1 MASSMSDLVP
11 AQRVSSPTTND
22 YVYPALPKALE
33 GVNFDLTSSLKDNK
47 LQKPPPDHLQAR
59 KEALNKSLDYLK
71 QQQSHFMGFQA
82 NQKMSFDE
90 LNDFLNVHLNNIGD
104 PFVEGNCTT
113 NTKFMERA
121 VLDYYASLWN
131 ANWPH
136 KSSLL
141 GDEEGNSYWGFLL
154 TMGST
159 EGNMYAL
166 WNARDYLGGKILLME
181 SGGDTKKAAA
191 ARLVYRQAAVPPN
204 AKPVPSQAR
213 SAAPF
218 PECCDEFCE
227 NYFSPVAF
235 YSEDTHYS
243 FTKATRLI
251 GIPTFGVVGEEKYPG
266 MCPITE
272 DGKWPDEVPSHEEGP
287 EDGTIRTESLAELVL
302 FFARRGHPIFVNL
315 NYGTTFKGAYDSV
328 VKAMAALMPIFQ
340 FYGHDKRVI
349 DAGGEESVRT
359 GFWIHV
365 DGALGAAY
373 IPYLK
378 MAAEEGCKFEDGG
391 AVEVAPEF
399 DFSLE
404 AVHSIAMSGHKWMG
418 APIPCGLFMSKRR
431 YQINPPSNPI
441 YTGTPDTTF
450 AGSRNG
456 LSAVFFWSYISK
468 HTLKQQIDKAVR
480 CQGMARFIYNTMTEL
495 GKKLNLDLWV
505 ARSPLSLT
513 VRFRQLND
521 DLVFKYSLSNETLVV
536 NDVQRLISHVFAMEH
551 VTKELVLMLA
561 EDVMKLGPKA
571 FKDLSDGTAGASDGL
586 TTMDAPLVS
595 CVPFQGRGFSGN

>member
-1 MASSMSDLVP
+1 MASSMSDLFP
-11 AQRVSSPTTND
+11 AQRVSPPTTDD
-22 YVYPALPKALE
+22 YVYPPLPKALE
-33 GVNFDLTSSLKDNK
+33 GVNFDLASSLRDSK
-47 LQKPPPDHLQAR
+47 LQEHPANRLQAR
-59 KEALNKSLDYLK
+59 QEALNKSLDYLK

-90 LNDFLNVHLNNIGD
+90 LNDFLNVHINNIGD
-104 PFVEGNCTT
+104 PFVEGTCTT

-136 KSSLL
+136 KSALL

-191 ARLVYRQAAVPPN
+191 PRLVYRQAAVPPN
-204 AKPVPSQAR
+204 AKPRQGAQLHSQN
-213 SAAPF
+213 APTSF
-218 PECCDEFCE
+218 
-227 NYFSPVAF
+227 
-235 YSEDTHYS
+235 DTHYS
-243 FTKATRLI
+243 FAKATRLI
-251 GIPTFGVVGEEKYPG
+251 AIPTFGVVGEEKYPG
-266 MCPITE
+266 MCPITQ
-272 DGKWPDEVPSHEEGP
+272 DGKWPDEVPSYEEGP
-287 EDGTIRTESLAELVL
+287 EDGTIHTQSLAELVL

-349 DAGGEESVRT
+349 DAGGKESVRT

-378 MAAEEGCKFEDGG
+378 LAAEEGCKFEDGD

-399 DFSLE
+399 DFSLD
-404 AVHSIAMSGHKWMG
+404 AVHSISMSGHKWMG

-456 LSAVFFWSYISK
+456 LSAVFYWSYISK
-468 HTLKQQIDKAVR
+468 HTLKQHIDKAVN
-480 CQGMARFIYNTMTEL
+480 CQGMARFIYNTMKEL
-495 GKKLNLDLWV
+495 GKKLKLDLWV

-513 VRFRQLND
+513 VRFRQLNH
-521 DLVFKYSLSNETLVV
+521 DLVLKYSLSNETLVV
-536 NDVQRLISHVFAMEH
+536 NGVQRLYSHVFAMEH
-551 VTKELVLMLA
+551 VTKELVLMLV
-561 EDVMKLGPKA
+561 EDVMKLGHKA
-571 FKDLSDGTAGASDGL
+571 FKDLSDGIAGGIDGL
-586 TTMDAPLVS
+586 ATAMDAPLVS
-595 CVPFQGRGFSGN
+595 CVPFQSRGFTGN

>member
-1 MASSMSDLVP
+1 MASSMSDLSP
-11 AQRVSSPTTND
+11 AQRVSPPTTDD
-22 YVYPALPKALE
+22 YVYPPLPKALE
-33 GVNFDLTSSLKDNK
+33 GVNFDLASSLRDSK
-47 LQKPPPDHLQAR
+47 LQEHPSNRLQAR

-90 LNDFLNVHLNNIGD
+90 LNDFLNVHVNNIGD
-104 PFVEGNCTT
+104 PFVEGTCTT

-136 KSSLL
+136 KSALL

-191 ARLVYRQAAVPPN
+191 PRLVYRQAAVPPN
-204 AKPVPSQAR
+204 AKPAPSQAR

-218 PECCDEFCE
+218 PECSDEFCE

-243 FTKATRLI
+243 FAKATRLI

-266 MCPITE
+266 MCPIAQ
-272 DGKWPDEVPSHEEGP
+272 DGKWPDEVPSYEEGL
-287 EDGTIRTESLAELVL
+287 EDGTIHTQSLAELVL

-349 DAGGEESVRT
+349 DAGGKESVRT
-359 GFWIHV
+359 GFWVHV

-378 MAAEEGCKFEDGG
+378 LAAEEGCKFEDGD

-399 DFSLE
+399 DFSLD
-404 AVHSIAMSGHKWMG
+404 AVHSISMSGHKWMG

-441 YTGTPDTTF
+441 YTH
-450 AGSRNG
+450 SRHHLCWLQEWPFGG
-456 LSAVFFWSYISK
+456 L
-468 HTLKQQIDKAVR
+468 LL
-480 CQGMARFIYNTMTEL
+480 EL
-495 GKKLNLDLWV
+495 HLQAYTQAAD
-505 ARSPLSLT
+505 
-513 VRFRQLND
+513 
-521 DLVFKYSLSNETLVV
+521 
-536 NDVQRLISHVFAMEH
+536 
-551 VTKELVLMLA
+551 
-561 EDVMKLGPKA
+561 
-571 FKDLSDGTAGASDGL
+571 
-586 TTMDAPLVS
+586 
-595 CVPFQGRGFSGN
+595 

>member
-1 MASSMSDLVP
+1 MASSMSDLFP
-11 AQRVSSPTTND
+11 AQRVSPPTTDD
-22 YVYPALPKALE
+22 YVYPPLPKALE
-33 GVNFDLTSSLKDNK
+33 GVNFDLASSLRDSK
-47 LQKPPPDHLQAR
+47 LQEHPANRLQAR
-59 KEALNKSLDYLK
+59 QEALNKSLDYLK

-90 LNDFLNVHLNNIGD
+90 LNDFLNVHINNIGD
-104 PFVEGNCTT
+104 PFVEGTCTT

-136 KSSLL
+136 KSALL

-159 EGNMYAL
+159 EGNIRAS
-166 WNARDYLGGKILLME
+166 KC
-181 SGGDTKKAAA
+181 
-191 ARLVYRQAAVPPN
+191 QA
-204 AKPVPSQAR
+204 QAR

-218 PECCDEFCE
+218 PECSDEFCE

-243 FTKATRLI
+243 FAKATRLI
-251 GIPTFGVVGEEKYPG
+251 AIPTFGVVGEEKYPG
-266 MCPITE
+266 MCPITQ
-272 DGKWPDEVPSHEEGP
+272 DGKWPDEVPSYEEGP
-287 EDGTIRTESLAELVL
+287 EDGTIHTQSLAELVL

-349 DAGGEESVRT
+349 DAGGKESVRT

-378 MAAEEGCKFEDGG
+378 LAAEEGCKFEDGD

-399 DFSLE
+399 DFSLD
-404 AVHSIAMSGHKWMG
+404 AVHSISMSGHKWMG

-456 LSAVFFWSYISK
+456 LSAVFYWSYISK
-468 HTLKQQIDKAVR
+468 HTLKQHIDKAVN
-480 CQGMARFIYNTMTEL
+480 CQGMARFIYNTMKEL
-495 GKKLNLDLWV
+495 GKKLKLDLWV

-513 VRFRQLND
+513 VRFRQLNH
-521 DLVFKYSLSNETLVV
+521 DLVLKYSLSNETLVV
-536 NDVQRLISHVFAMEH
+536 NGVQRLYSHVFAMEH
-551 VTKELVLMLA
+551 VTKELVLMLV
-561 EDVMKLGPKA
+561 EDVMKLGHKA
-571 FKDLSDGTAGASDGL
+571 FKDLSDGIAGGIDGL
-586 TTMDAPLVS
+586 ATAMDAPLVS
-595 CVPFQGRGFSGN
+595 CVPFQSRGFTGN